1 MKWLVLFVITLG
13 LGIATPNST
22 YNHYRLPT
30 ALRPIKYDLHVL
42 TQLEYAD
49 DFSFNGSVKIQ
60 IQVLENTNNITLH
73 SKELTIDETAT
84 TLRQITGEDLKNN
97 CVSSTEV
104 NPEHDFYI
112 LRTCRQLLAGQVYE
126 LSLLF
131 SSTLSDRLRG
141 YYRSSYV
148 DPVANETRCG
158 LAITRRRKQI
168 FNPCMFTGLSNM
180 PVKHTGKE

>member
-13 LGIATPNST
+13 LGLATPNST
-22 YNHYRLPT
+22 YNHYRLLT

-97 CVSSTEV
+97 CVSSTETDCGDTTAA
-104 NPEHDFYI
+104 PTWI
-112 LRTCRQLLAGQVYE
+112 LWPMRPGVDWRLLEEENRYLILVC
-126 LSLLF
+126 SP
-131 SSTLSDRLRG
+131 D
-141 YYRSSYV
+141 
-148 DPVANETRCG
+148 
-158 LAITRRRKQI
+158 LAIC
-168 FNPCMFTGLSNM
+168 P
-180 PVKHTGKE
+180 